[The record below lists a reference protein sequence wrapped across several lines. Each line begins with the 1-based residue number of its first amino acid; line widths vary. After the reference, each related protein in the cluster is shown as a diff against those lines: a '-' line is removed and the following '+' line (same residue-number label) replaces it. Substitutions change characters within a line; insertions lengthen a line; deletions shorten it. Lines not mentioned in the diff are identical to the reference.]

1 MTTPEYSVLAPRP
14 MTPSEVSDL
23 VERTRSAME
32 AVTSGDG
39 KRPWAYMTPPGL
51 QAARYALEYGLTA
64 SEAALR
70 YDITTQ
76 TVQRHMRRLR
86 RAS

>member
-1 MTTPEYSVLAPRP
+1 
-14 MTPSEVSDL
+14 MTPAEVSDL

-39 KRPWAYMTPPGL
+39 KRPWAYRTPPGL

-64 SEAALR
+64 GESALR
-70 YDITTQ
+70 SGVTAQ

-86 RAS
+86 RAA